1 MDSLSDTSSFSY
13 TLSHLSNSTT
23 QSFQFTFNNSENP
36 LLQQHL
42 HNFISPS
49 PYISSLPSMYLNE
62 EQLIERVKEMELLII
77 KKIVKRM
84 VPDFNESFIE
94 TYRLYNE
101 GSTIGGKKAVKLIN
115 IWKEDFP
122 QFGFPYWFLKRWESK
137 EGLQWR
143 SLLINLNLIYCID
156 EEKVFIC
163 FEYLSSYWNNY
174 LNCWSYN

>member
-13 TLSHLSNSTT
+13 TLSHLFNSTI

-84 VPDFNESFIE
+84 VPDFSRKITRRNQIYIDVPIKELGIYFFLKITNFDKKPDESFIE

-115 IWKEDFP
+115 IWKEDFL
-122 QFGFPYWFLKRWESK
+122 QFGFPYWFLKR
-137 EGLQWR
+137 
-143 SLLINLNLIYCID
+143 
-156 EEKVFIC
+156 
-163 FEYLSSYWNNY
+163 
-174 LNCWSYN
+174 